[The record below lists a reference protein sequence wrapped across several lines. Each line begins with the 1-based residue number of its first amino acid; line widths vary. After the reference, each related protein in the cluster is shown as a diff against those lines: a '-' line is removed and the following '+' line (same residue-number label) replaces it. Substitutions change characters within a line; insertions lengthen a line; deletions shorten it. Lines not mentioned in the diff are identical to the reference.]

1 MLKIIITILTTL
13 QSMTYH
19 FSKIITSIP
28 KPQYGNF
35 ITNERY
41 LVHDGEDEIGQY
53 FITAKMDYFN
63 FLNDELEM
71 YSINHLP
78 TNGKKEIR
86 NEINNKIVGY
96 YASAINKEKGIIDC
110 GEIVLDEKI
119 FTCTQMPIAKDTVH
133 KNLMVSNDIEQ
144 VFINFIEKKNKIDT
158 HIIETA
164 HGTIEM
170 QSTNLLLLFT
180 SIYFLEEML
189 FMGNAI

>member
-1 MLKIIITILTTL
+1 
-13 QSMTYH
+13 MTYH

-41 LVHDGEDEIGQY
+41 MVIDNVDEVGQY

-71 YSINHLP
+71 YSITHLP

-96 YASAINKEKGIIDC
+96 YASAINKEKGIIAC
-110 GEIVLDEKI
+110 GEIVLGKKKY
-119 FTCTQMPIAKDTVH
+119 TCTQMPIAKDTVH
-133 KNLMVSNDIEQ
+133 KNLIISNDTEQ
-144 VFINFIEKKNKIDT
+144 VFISSTEKKNKIDT
-158 HIIETA
+158 DIIEVL

-170 QSTNLLLLFT
+170 QNTNLLLLFT

-189 FMGNAI
+189 FTGNAI